1 MDFEAT
7 TSTAQVLVF
16 VQAVK
21 VHALHILLL
30 ATSPF
35 HSPTSL
41 LSTTCSSGLA
51 TVCNPSPSPFA
62 PSRTIPLPLI
72 LPQDNVKHNTS
83 TSSLNPTLILTI
95 SSPKPQTPRPLDHTT
110 KRPQHIPHLHL
121 AKHAPAT
128 LYFTRPSLAPRPP
141 PTYLPT
147 YLPAQP
153 HPPHTTTQTLTIPPI
168 RTSYLTPRTPLHPT
182 PPAALASPPSH
193 RLLFS
198 QKTPFTLLAT
208 LRSASLRFANSIAIH
223 LGRRRGR

>member
-51 TVCNPSPSPFA
+51 TVCNSPPSPFA

-128 LYFTRPSLAPRPP
+128 LHFTRPSLAPRPP

-153 HPPHTTTQTLTIPPI
+153 HPPHTTTQTLTIPPSAPH
-168 RTSYLTPRTPLHPT
+168 TSHLAHRSTPL
-182 PPAALASPPSH
+182 PPPPSQA
-193 RLLFS
+193 LPLTAYFS
-198 QKTPFTLLAT
+198 HKRPR
-208 LRSASLRFANSIAIH
+208 LRSSPRYAPLRFASQT
-223 LGRRRGR
+223 LSRYT